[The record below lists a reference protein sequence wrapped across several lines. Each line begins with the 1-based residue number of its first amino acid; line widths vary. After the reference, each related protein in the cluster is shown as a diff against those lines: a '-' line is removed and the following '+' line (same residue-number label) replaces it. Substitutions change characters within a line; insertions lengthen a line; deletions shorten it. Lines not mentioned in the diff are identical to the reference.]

1 MTGNMTNDRRYNH
14 RRVTAGSMASLV
26 RDVLVP
32 VEPSQLFVNE
42 LGHSLAQTA
51 ARGRQSLLRRYRK
64 VIVIGAAAFGS
75 LASVAGVVAL
85 IVRQRTRV

>member
-1 MTGNMTNDRRYNH
+1 
-14 RRVTAGSMASLV
+14 MARLV

-32 VEPSQLFVNE
+32 VEPSQLFVSE
-42 LGHSLAQTA
+42 LGNSLALAA

-64 VIVIGAAAFGS
+64 IIVIGAAAFGS

-85 IVRQRTRV
+85 ILRQRARMRA